1 MKRLFPTVPVVSK
14 PTAALDLYYPSNPQS
29 LGLFLSF
36 LLCQMPETAKL
47 YNDFACAF
55 IFKNKL
61 NVVLENCKLLVEGL
75 GIFKMTTFDM
85 G

>member
-1 MKRLFPTVPVVSK
+1 MLVVRSK
-14 PTAALDLYYPSNPQS
+14 PAAAPAHLYYPSDPRY

-47 YNDFACAF
+47 NKEFACAF
-55 IFKNKL
+55 IFKNNL
-61 NVVLENCKLLVEGL
+61 NMPLNNCKLLVEGL
-75 GIFKMTTFDM
+75 GMFKMTEFDE

>member
-1 MKRLFPTVPVVSK
+1 MKGLSPTMVVVSK
-14 PTAALDLYYPSNPQS
+14 PAAALDLYYPSNPQS

-36 LLCQMPETAKL
+36 LLCQMPETARL
-47 YNDFACAF
+47 YNDFTCAF

-61 NVVLENCKLLVEGL
+61 NVTLENCKLLVEGL
-75 GIFKMTTFDM
+75 GIFKMTTFDQ